1 MLNELLRRL
10 SGPDSPDPLSP
21 TDSRLALA
29 ALMVRLARADGRYA
43 PEERDRIDRVLAAR
57 YRLDGPTVEALRTDA
72 EALEAQ
78 APDTVRFTRTIKDA
92 VPYKD
97 REGVIEALWRVA
109 IADGIHADEHGL
121 LRLVASLLGVSDVDS
136 GLARQRAQESTDG

>member
-10 SGPDSPDPLSP
+10 AGPDSPDPLSP

-29 ALMVRLARADGRYA
+29 ALMVRLARADGRYS
-43 PEERDRIDRVLAAR
+43 PEERDRIDRVLAQR
-57 YRLDGPTVEALRTDA
+57 YRLDAGAVETLRGEA
-72 EALEAQ
+72 EAIEAQ

-92 VPYKD
+92 VPYED
-97 REGVIEALWRVA
+97 REGVVEALWRVA
-109 IADGIHADEHGL
+109 IADGIHADEHGF

-136 GLARQRAQESTDG
+136 GLARQRAQEAGGG